1 MGLELIKIDRIN
13 HYNVAGKWQE
23 SFHKATCILATEKS
37 HEKIST
43 ELCHENKYPN
53 KDFNRNYTK
62 LSQQRIKSV
71 PTLTLFQ
78 RDHFRSFQNGK
89 RNI

>member
-1 MGLELIKIDRIN
+1 MAKKFAQTTR
-13 HYNVAGKWQE
+13 
-23 SFHKATCILATEKS
+23 ILATEKS

-43 ELCHENKYPN
+43 ELCHEDKYPN

-78 RDHFRSFQNGK
+78 RDQFRSFQNGK
-89 RNI
+89 RKI